1 MSVIIH
7 VIVAVIVAVVITIL
21 VRVAPGRVAGQN
33 LLTKG
38 GGGGFNNIESDWG
51 GSGWV

>member
-1 MSVIIH
+1 M
-7 VIVAVIVAVVITIL
+7 IVAVIVAVVVITIL
-21 VRVAPGRVAGQN
+21 VRVAPGGRVAGQN

-38 GGGGFNNIESDWG
+38 WSGGFNNIESDWG